1 VTGIAQKNRIL
12 PPPLAGFESVKRY
25 WDNAMAISSAK
36 LMPGEVY
43 VSVEDE
49 MIMTVL
55 GSCVSA
61 CIRNPRTNIGGMN
74 HFMLPQMGASASML
88 TLDGTAAR
96 YGNWA
101 MEVLI
106 NEILKYGGSKRDL
119 EVKLF
124 GGGKVLDNMTMD
136 IGKRNIDFVFSFLDK
151 EGIDIVAHDVGDRFP
166 RKLLYFP
173 NTGKVRVRKLQSTNQ
188 ATVVRREAAYLNDIK
203 TAPRDGTLICFN
215 HRRRNT

>member
-1 VTGIAQKNRIL
+1 
-12 PPPLAGFESVKRY
+12 
-25 WDNAMAISSAK
+25 
-36 LMPGEVY
+36 MPGEVY
-43 VSVEDE
+43 VSGEDE

-106 NEILKYGGSKRDL
+106 NEILNYGGSKRDL

-151 EGIDIVAHDVGDRFP
+151 EGINVVAHDVGDRFP

-188 ATVVRREAAYLNDIK
+188 ATIVRREAAYLNDIK
-203 TAPRDGTLICFN
+203 TSPRDGDIDLF
-215 HRRRNT
+215 

>member
-1 VTGIAQKNRIL
+1 MTGIAQNNRTL

-43 VSVEDE
+43 VSGEDE

-173 NTGKVRVRKLQSTNQ
+173 HTGKVRVRKLQSTNQ

-203 TAPRDGTLICFN
+203 TAPRDGDIDLF
-215 HRRRNT
+215 

>member
-1 VTGIAQKNRIL
+1 
-12 PPPLAGFESVKRY
+12 
-25 WDNAMAISSAK
+25 
-36 LMPGEVY
+36 
-43 VSVEDE
+43 

-61 CIRNPRTNIGGMN
+61 CIRNPKTNVGGMN
-74 HFMLPQMGASASML
+74 HFMLPQMGSDKSIL
-88 TLDGTAAR
+88 TLDGTASR

-106 NEILKYGGSKRDL
+106 NEILKYGGDKRDL

-136 IGKRNIDFVFSFLDK
+136 IGKRNIDFVFNFLDQ
-151 EGIDIVAHDVGDRFP
+151 EGIAVAAHDVGDRFP

-173 NTGKVRVRKLQSTNQ
+173 YTGKVKVRKLESTNQ
-188 ATVVRREAAYLNDIK
+188 ATVVRREAAYLQDIK
-203 TAPRDGTLICFN
+203 NVPRDGDIDLF
-215 HRRRNT
+215 

>member
-1 VTGIAQKNRIL
+1 MTVIGQRLGRDL
-12 PPPLAGFESVKRY
+12 PPALQGFEGVKRY

-43 VSVEDE
+43 VSRENE

-61 CIRNPRTNIGGMN
+61 CIRNPKTNVGGMN
-74 HFMLPQMGASASML
+74 HFMLPQMGSGKSIL
-88 TLDGTAAR
+88 NLDGTAAR

-106 NEILKYGGSKRDL
+106 NEILKYGGNKRDL

-136 IGKRNIDFVFSFLDK
+136 IGKRNIDFVFNFLDQ
-151 EGIDIVAHDVGDRFP
+151 EDITVAAHDVGDRFP

-173 NTGKVRVRKLQSTNQ
+173 YTGKVKVCKLKNTNQ
-188 ATVVRREAAYLNDIK
+188 ATVVRREVAYLQDIK
-203 TAPRDGTLICFN
+203 NTPRDGDIDLF
-215 HRRRNT
+215 

>member
-1 VTGIAQKNRIL
+1 
-12 PPPLAGFESVKRY
+12 LAGFESVKRY

-43 VSVEDE
+43 VSGEDE

-124 GGGKVLDNMTMD
+124 GGGKVLDNMTVD
-136 IGKRNIDFVFSFLDK
+136 IGKRNVDFVFSFLDK

-203 TAPRDGTLICFN
+203 TAPRDGDIDLF
-215 HRRRNT
+215 

>member
-1 VTGIAQKNRIL
+1 MTGIAQNNRIL

-43 VSVEDE
+43 VSGEDE

-173 NTGKVRVRKLQSTNQ
+173 HTGKVRVRKLQSTNQ

-203 TAPRDGTLICFN
+203 TAPRDGDIDLF
-215 HRRRNT
+215 

>member
-1 VTGIAQKNRIL
+1 VTGVAQNNRIL
-12 PPPLAGFESVKRY
+12 PPPMAGFESVKRY
-25 WDNAMAISSAK
+25 WDNAMAISTAK

-43 VSVEDE
+43 VSGEDE

-106 NEILKYGGSKRDL
+106 NEILNYGGSKRDL

-151 EGIDIVAHDVGDRFP
+151 EGINVVAHDVGDRFP

-188 ATVVRREAAYLNDIK
+188 ATIVRREAAYLNDIK
-203 TAPRDGTLICFN
+203 TSPRDGDIDLF
-215 HRRRNT
+215 

>member
-1 VTGIAQKNRIL
+1 MTGVGQRLGCDL
-12 PPPLAGFESVKRY
+12 PPVLQGFEGVKRY

-43 VSVEDE
+43 VTRENE

-61 CIRNPRTNIGGMN
+61 CIRNPKTNVGGMN
-74 HFMLPQMGASASML
+74 HFMLPQMGPGKSIL

-106 NEILKYGGSKRDL
+106 NEILKYGGNKRDL

-124 GGGKVLDNMTMD
+124 GGGKVLDNMTMG
-136 IGKRNIDFVFSFLDK
+136 IGKCNIDFVFNFLDQ
-151 EGIDIVAHDVGDRFP
+151 EGIAVAAHDVGDRFP

-173 NTGKVRVRKLQSTNQ
+173 HTGRVKVRKLQSTNQ
-188 ATVVRREAAYLNDIK
+188 ATVARREAAYLQDIK
-203 TAPRDGTLICFN
+203 NAPRDGDIDLF
-215 HRRRNT
+215 

>member
-1 VTGIAQKNRIL
+1 MTPIGVGQSRDL
-12 PPPLAGFESVKRY
+12 PPALDGFEGIKRY
-25 WDNAMAISSAK
+25 WDNAMSISSAK

-43 VSVEDE
+43 VSGRDE

-61 CIRNPRTNIGGMN
+61 CIRNPKTNVGGMN
-74 HFMLPQMGASASML
+74 HFMLPQKTISVPTL
-88 TLDGTAAR
+88 TSDTTAAR

-106 NEILKYGGSKRDL
+106 NEVLKYGGNKKDL

-124 GGGKVLDNMTMD
+124 GGGKVLDNLTAD
-136 IGKRNIDFVFSFLDK
+136 IGKRNINFVFDFLDK
-151 EGIDIVAHDVGDRFP
+151 EGIAVAAHDVGDYFP

-173 NTGKVRVRKLQSTNQ
+173 HTGKVKVRKLRSTNQ
-188 ATVVRREAAYLNDIK
+188 ATVARREAAYLQDIK
-203 TAPRDGTLICFN
+203 RFPRDGEIDLF
-215 HRRRNT
+215 

>member
-1 VTGIAQKNRIL
+1 MTGAGQRLDRDL
-12 PPPLAGFESVKRY
+12 PPVLQGFEGVKRY

-43 VSVEDE
+43 VSRENE

-61 CIRNPRTNIGGMN
+61 CIRNPKTNVGGMN
-74 HFMLPQMGASASML
+74 HFMLPQMGSGKSIL
-88 TLDGTAAR
+88 NLDGTAAR

-106 NEILKYGGSKRDL
+106 NEILKYGGNKRDL

-136 IGKRNIDFVFSFLDK
+136 IGKRNIVFVFNFLDQ
-151 EGIDIVAHDVGDRFP
+151 EDITVAAHDVGDRFP

-173 NTGKVRVRKLQSTNQ
+173 YTGKVKVCKLKNTNQ
-188 ATVVRREAAYLNDIK
+188 ATVVRREVAYLQDIK
-203 TAPRDGTLICFN
+203 NTPRDGDIDLF
-215 HRRRNT
+215 

>member
-1 VTGIAQKNRIL
+1 MSGFSAQNHSL
-12 PPPLAGFESVKRY
+12 PPALKGFESIKRY
-25 WDNAMAISSAK
+25 WDNAMAISAAK

-43 VSVEDE
+43 VTREDE

-61 CIRNPRTNIGGMN
+61 CIRNPKTNVGGMN
-74 HFMLPQMGASASML
+74 HFMLPQMGPNAVMPSIEGS
-88 TLDGTAAR
+88 AAR

-106 NEILKYGGSKRDL
+106 NEILKYGGTKADL

-124 GGGKVLDNMTMD
+124 GGGKVLDSMTMD
-136 IGKRNIDFVFSFLDK
+136 IGRRNIEFVFSFLEQ
-151 EGIDIVAHDVGDRFP
+151 EGIRVQAHDVGDRYP

-173 NTGKVRVRKLQSTNQ
+173 HTGKVRVRKLQSTNQ
-188 ATVVRREAAYLNDIK
+188 ATVIRREAAYLQDIK
-203 TAPRDGTLICFN
+203 KKPVEGDIDLF
-215 HRRRNT
+215 

>member
-1 VTGIAQKNRIL
+1 VTGIAQNNRIL

-43 VSVEDE
+43 VSGEDE

-173 NTGKVRVRKLQSTNQ
+173 HTGKVRVRKLQSTNQ

-203 TAPRDGTLICFN
+203 TAPRDGDIDLF
-215 HRRRNT
+215 

>member
-1 VTGIAQKNRIL
+1 MTRNSQSREL
-12 PPPLAGFESVKRY
+12 PPVLEGFSGVKRY
-25 WDNAMAISSAK
+25 WDNAMSISSVK

-43 VSVEDE
+43 VTGENE
-49 MIMTVL
+49 MITTVL

-61 CIRNPRTNIGGMN
+61 CIRNPNTHVGGMN

-88 TLDGTAAR
+88 ALDGTTAR

-106 NEILKYGGSKRDL
+106 NEILKHGGSKSDL

-136 IGKRNIDFVFSFLDK
+136 IGKRNIDFVFNFLGK
-151 EGIDIVAHDVGDRFP
+151 EGVPITAHDVGDRFP

-173 NTGKVRVRKLQSTNQ
+173 NTGKVKVRKLQSTNQ
-188 ATVVRREAAYLNDIK
+188 ASVVSRETAYLLDIEK
-203 TAPRDGTLICFN
+203 APRDGEIDLF
-215 HRRRNT
+215 